1 MDLYTQ
7 NETSSE
13 CFGAQTFAQQK
24 GAGNGSM
31 GTSNITCSNTS
42 TILIPQ
48 RVRQRGEGHFIISF
62 RGCNYDPIL
71 YELLDL
77 QLGAKLSYAA
87 RRLIVAFL

>member
-1 MDLYTQ
+1 MDFYAQ

-48 RVRQRGEGHFIISF
+48 RVRQRGEGYFIISF
-62 RGCNYDPIL
+62 RGSF
-71 YELLDL
+71 
-77 QLGAKLSYAA
+77 K
-87 RRLIVAFL
+87 VATMTPFCMLFSL